1 MFFTIKNSWNIEK
14 CFLLKKKTK
23 NWKLNFLFIYFRVY
37 CNLSLFNP
45 KNLIS
50 IVNVSR
56 KYCWWQKK
64 YLLESTQ
71 YSSLNVSFFVMIFSG
86 NGCCSKK
93 SESRS
98 YENFCWRVSFG
109 SLSQSA
115 SHVRPII
122 NKNQLL
128 YNVQIDWKTLSSV
141 YLIPMLTTSMWFR
154 IFIWFYFDFLC
165 WMKWL
170 SAMLFFFWG

>member
-1 MFFTIKNSWNIEK
+1 MIFSE
-14 CFLLKKKTK
+14 KKTK

-37 CNLSLFNP
+37 FNLSLFNP

-50 IVNVSR
+50 IVNVSC

-93 SESRS
+93 TESRS

-128 YNVQIDWKTLSSV
+128 YNVQIDLKTLSSV
-141 YLIPMLTTSMWFR
+141 YLIPIWQLPCDLGYSYDFILT
-154 IFIWFYFDFLC
+154 FYVGWNDFQLC
-165 WMKWL
+165 
-170 SAMLFFFWG
+170 FFFLG